1 MIKWT
6 YQKGNGGEAGPGIRQ
21 KKRMKHTIL
30 SAKGLCKSFA
40 HNGGQIHI
48 LSHVD
53 FELYEGDFTVIMG
66 ASGSGKSTLLYALS
80 GMDRATAGEVLYE
93 GADIVKM
100 KENKLAKLRHT
111 DFGFIFQQMHLV
123 SNLSLFENIAVSG
136 YLNKDR
142 SAADVKKHTEELLT
156 QMGISHIKTHLP
168 SQVSGGEQQRCAI
181 ARAVVN
187 RPKLLFA
194 DEPTGALN
202 RKNTNEVLNLL
213 TTLNQE
219 RQSILMVTHDMK
231 AALRATRLLYL
242 EDGKIIGEL
251 SLPPYN
257 PEEEKS
263 RETQVNA
270 WLSSMEW

>member
-1 MIKWT
+1 
-6 YQKGNGGEAGPGIRQ
+6 
-21 KKRMKHTIL
+21 MKNAIL
-30 SAKGLCKSFA
+30 SANGLCKSFA

-66 ASGSGKSTLLYALS
+66 ASGSGKSTLLYSLS
-80 GMDRATAGEVLYE
+80 GMDRATAGKVIYN
-93 GADIVKM
+93 GADLVAMNEKS
-100 KENKLAKLRHT
+100 LAKLRYT

-123 SNLSLFENIAVSG
+123 SNLTLFENIAVPG
-136 YLNKDR
+136 YLNKKKS
-142 SAADVKKHTEELLT
+142 SAKVKARAEKLLE
-156 QMGISHIKTHLP
+156 QMSISHIKTHLP

-181 ARAVVN
+181 ARAVIN
-187 RPKLLFA
+187 SPKLLFA

-202 RKNTNEVLNLL
+202 RKNTTEVLNLL
-213 TTLNQE
+213 TELNSSG
-219 RQSILMVTHDMK
+219 QSILMVTHDIK
-231 AALRATRLLYL
+231 AALRATRLLYI

-257 PEEEKS
+257 PDKEKS

-270 WLSSMEW
+270 WLTSLEW